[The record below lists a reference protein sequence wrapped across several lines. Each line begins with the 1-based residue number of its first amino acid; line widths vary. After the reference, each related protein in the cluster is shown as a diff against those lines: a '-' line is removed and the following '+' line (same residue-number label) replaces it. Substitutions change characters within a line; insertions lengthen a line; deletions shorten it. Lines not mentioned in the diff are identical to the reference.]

1 MVHRK
6 MFPADGGYNISVAS
20 EQMRDGKWLAV
31 ATITHSTETSQR
43 SVDLPVPTERFDS
56 DVEAERFALDAAKAW
71 IERNVPADEV
81 VRQ

>member
-6 MFPADGGYNISVAS
+6 MFPADGGYSISVAN

-43 SVDLPVPTERFDS
+43 SVDLPVPTERFES
-56 DVEAERFALDAAKAW
+56 EAEAERFAVDAATAW
-71 IERNVPADEV
+71 IERNVPADEAA
-81 VRQ
+81 RH